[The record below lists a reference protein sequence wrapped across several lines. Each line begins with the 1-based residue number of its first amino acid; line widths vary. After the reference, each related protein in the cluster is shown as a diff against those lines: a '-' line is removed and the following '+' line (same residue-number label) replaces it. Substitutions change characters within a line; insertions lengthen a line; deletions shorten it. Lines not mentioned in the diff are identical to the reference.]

1 MIGPNSQILYDKP
14 VTICICHSL
23 IAQAMLVKVSFV
35 STCTIRNVTGIL
47 RIDSGA
53 KYAPRKLRNQRKYGY
68 GNRVMKSYLVGGAV
82 RDKLLNIPV
91 KDRDWVVVGATPE
104 VLLASG
110 YSQVGADFP
119 VFLHPQTKEEYA
131 LARTERK
138 KGKGY
143 KGFECHAAPDVTLED
158 DLRRRD
164 LTINAMAMDKNG
176 NITDP
181 FQGQTDLQNRILRH
195 VSEAFI
201 EDPLRILR
209 VARFAARF
217 HHLGFTV
224 ADETMAL
231 MKEMVDTGEAD
242 HLVPERVWQE
252 TCRALGEP
260 SPEVYFTTLAACGA
274 LAVTMPEL
282 LDIIKEPDWERD
294 LILASKTI
302 SSPESRLAIILY
314 QFSKQLEPEAATAQI
329 EQLAARIKMPKVFQK
344 RAELCCRFQDVVNR
358 PTQHAPEQLLAFLT
372 GSGALKTPDNLKP
385 FIEISLAVQAPKP
398 DQLSP
403 EDFFANILEA
413 LRQIDPKTLLREGFK
428 GKALGAEIERQQL
441 TLIAQCIR

>member
-1 MIGPNSQILYDKP
+1 
-14 VTICICHSL
+14 
-23 IAQAMLVKVSFV
+23 
-35 STCTIRNVTGIL
+35 
-47 RIDSGA
+47 
-53 KYAPRKLRNQRKYGY
+53 
-68 GNRVMKSYLVGGAV
+68 MKSYLVGGAV

-260 SPEVYFTTLAACGA
+260 SPEVYFITLAACGA

-282 LDIIKEPDWERD
+282 LGIINEPDWERD

-372 GSGALKTPDNLKP
+372 SSGALKSPDNLKP
-385 FIEISLAVQAPKP
+385 FIEISLAVQAPEP